1 MPHFPLFSR
10 CRLSGMRSLRAL
22 LSAVFLCGALLAV
35 LPPATARAEETYRVG
50 LRTLG
55 FWLPDDGVRLDVN
68 VWYPTNWTPRELR
81 FPPWRVEAA
90 RNSDAVAGRFPLIVL
105 SHPSAGT
112 RFSYHDTAAWLAE
125 HGFVV
130 AAPTHARDCMRNME
144 QLHTWQQFAGRLKD
158 AGALIDQLLRH
169 EKLGKSID
177 PQRIGFLGFGAGG
190 TTGLLLGGALPDCK
204 RLDAHCAAASPQDPY
219 CNSWARRQLVTL
231 CNKLPLTVS
240 PADTRIKVVAAV
252 NPTHLMLFDAG
263 LRWFHPRLLLVS
275 AAQDGDTDS
284 RLTEELARRMGQR
297 ARFLKLPDA
306 DGGALLAPCPPS
318 LAEELPELCL
328 SVTPQERLRQQ
339 ELLRQE
345 LLAFF
350 LHWLGSSENIPVI
363 PAPPDLTPKPEPAP
377 AAAAPTAKETG
388 KARRKR
394 R

>member
-1 MPHFPLFSR
+1 MQHCLLFFRRIPAAPSFR
-10 CRLSGMRSLRAL
+10 VL
-22 LSAVFLCGALLAV
+22 LPAVLVCWALLAV
-35 LPPATARAEETYRVG
+35 LSPVTLRAEETYRVG

-90 RNSDAVAGRFPLIVL
+90 LNGEAVAGRFPLIVL

-130 AAPTHARDCMRNME
+130 AAPTHAHDCMRNMD
-144 QLHTWQQFAGRLKD
+144 QLHTWQQFAGRLKEV
-158 AGALIDQLLRH
+158 GTLIDLLLRH
-169 EKLGKSID
+169 EKLGGSID

-190 TTGLLLGGALPDCK
+190 TTGLLLGGALPDCE
-204 RLDAHCAAASPQDPY
+204 RLDVYCAAAEPRDPY
-219 CNSWARRQLVTL
+219 CNSWARRQMVKL

-252 NPTHLMLFDAG
+252 NPTHLMLFDEG
-263 LRWFHPRLLLVS
+263 LRWYHPRLLLVS
-275 AAQDGDTDS
+275 ATQDGDSDS
-284 RLTEELARRMGQR
+284 RLTEDLAHRLGRR
-297 ARFLKLPDA
+297 ARFLHLPDA
-306 DGGALLAPCPPS
+306 DAGALLAPCPAS

-328 SVTPQERLRQQ
+328 SVTPQERSRQQ
-339 ELLRQE
+339 DLLRRELLS
-345 LLAFF
+345 FF

-377 AAAAPTAKETG
+377 AAAPVEKPSAKE
-388 KARRKR
+388 RRKR